1 MSYSAH
7 HKEFGAFVEGHP
19 KRKVIPKKRD
29 LLRRIVDGFR
39 NSHQRNLDRQ
49 IARFLAARS
58 GGKLTDSL
66 ELEIS
71 QRLLTSN
78 WRVNAEP
85 FNDRR
90 FP

>member
-1 MSYSAH
+1 MSYPAY
-7 HKEFGAFVEGHP
+7 HKDFGAFVEAHP
-19 KRKVIPKKRD
+19 KREVIPKKRD
-29 LLRRIVDGFR
+29 LLRRIVDGFWKIQ
-39 NSHQRNLDRQ
+39 QRNVDRQ

-58 GGKLTDSL
+58 GGKLTDAL

-71 QRLLTSN
+71 QRLMTSN
-78 WRVNAEP
+78 WRVNADP